1 MNEEG
6 LAEKMAV
13 QKEVI
18 AEAERGGEHAAVQ
31 RRTLAVLVIAQIV
44 GTVGVGVAPA
54 IGVLLASE
62 VTDSEIWAGLARTF
76 STLGA
81 AVIGLP
87 LGALAARRGR
97 RTALATG
104 WFAAG
109 AGGAMLVGAAQWSS
123 VWLLFPGLFLI
134 GIGAAVALQARFAAT
149 DLAVPQHRGR
159 ALAMVVWV
167 GTLGSVVGPNLA
179 VPGTWIS
186 DATGLTVYAS
196 AFLIAAIALTAAG
209 VVTTIALRPDPLLLS
224 RAALAAPAPRAR
236 RERRGVRW
244 TLQGLRSNSAL
255 RTAVVAMIIGQAV
268 MVSVMTMTPVHIHH
282 HGGSL
287 EVVGITISLHVAGMF
302 ALSPIVGRISDR
314 RGPYLAIA
322 IGVAI
327 LAASLLLSALMPH
340 DTIAVMVALLLLGIG
355 WSFVNVAGS
364 ALFNA
369 SIQDEGRAS
378 AQGGIDAV
386 ANLSGAGAAFLAGP
400 LLAATDFSVL
410 SIVALVVL
418 IPLVIVLAT
427 NRAGWRVR

>member
-1 MNEEG
+1 MAIRRGDSASGEG
-6 LAEKMAV
+6 GGVHAE
-13 QKEVI
+13 
-18 AEAERGGEHAAVQ
+18 VQ
-31 RRTLAVLVIAQIV
+31 RRTLTVLVIAQIV

-62 VTDSEIWAGLARTF
+62 VTDSEVWAGLARSF

-97 RTALATG
+97 RASLAIG
-104 WFAAG
+104 WFASG
-109 AGGAMLVGAAQWSS
+109 AGGAMLTGAAQWSS

-149 DLAVPQHRGR
+149 DLAAPKHRGR
-159 ALAMVVWV
+159 ALALVVWV

-179 VPGTWIS
+179 VPGRWIS

-224 RAALAAPAPRAR
+224 RGGRVAPAARAR
-236 RERRGVRW
+236 QGRGGIGRIVQDLPRN
-244 TLQGLRSNSAL
+244 RPL
-255 RTAVVAMIIGQAV
+255 RTAVIAMIVGQAV
-268 MVSVMTMTPVHIHH
+268 MVSIMTMTPVHIHH

-287 EVVGITISLHVAGMF
+287 EIVGITISLHVAGMF

-314 RGPYLAIA
+314 RGPHLAIT
-322 IGVAI
+322 IGVVI
-327 LAASLLLSALMPH
+327 FVASLLISALMPQH
-340 DTIAVMVALLLLGIG
+340 TAAVMVALLLLGIG

-386 ANLSGAGAAFLAGP
+386 SNLSGAGAAFLAGP
-400 LLAATDFSVL
+400 LLAATNFSVL
-410 SIVALVVL
+410 SMVALVVL
-418 IPLVIVLAT
+418 IPLAVVLAAY
-427 NRAGWRVR
+427 RGRPVLG